1 MFRNIVQSV
10 FTRGIVALINFL
22 LLLVS
27 ARYLGVGTRGE
38 IVITLLNI
46 TIIQV
51 LNEVY
56 TGYSLL
62 YFIPKY
68 DLKKIFITGIVFTF
82 FACSAGN
89 VVFYLLPEK
98 YRFPGYEWTCYIL
111 SMLVILNTFNCVIL
125 LGREKIAMFNLL
137 SFIQPFI
144 LLLGMC
150 VYIFVFK
157 EYTLEAYLW
166 PMLISFII
174 AFAGSSALMFK
185 QLAQKQNVQ
194 SYEHKPIF
202 MYGII
207 SQLGV
212 LMYILSNKYSYYFL
226 PEKEDVGMYG
236 TASTLMESILIIAN
250 GIAPVFLAKVV
261 NTGNTSAN
269 MRMTLALSKASLVIS
284 LIAVIVLFLLPDEL
298 FVLLLGKGFSGI
310 KPYMLYYAPGI
321 IILSFIL
328 IINNYFSATGGLK
341 KVLASNSF
349 GFISTLALAP
359 ILVSKYGIRGA
370 AITADISYGLT
381 AVVITFIFFKQTG
394 LPGLSLFTLRQD
406 VSDLKALVVKPK
418 DQSL

>member
-27 ARYLGVGTRGE
+27 ARYLVKGSRGE
-38 IVITLLNI
+38 MGILLLNI

-51 LNEVY
+51 LNEIY

-82 FACSAGN
+82 FACSVGN
-89 VVFYLLPEK
+89 VVFYLLPAK
-98 YRFPGYEWTCYIL
+98 YSLPGYEWQFYIL
-111 SMLVILNTFNCVIL
+111 SLLVILNTFNCVIL
-125 LGREKIAMFNLL
+125 LGREKIAMYNLL
-137 SFIQPFI
+137 SFVQPLI

-150 VYIFVFK
+150 VFIFVLK

-166 PMLISFII
+166 PMLISFVIAII
-174 AFAGSSALMFK
+174 ASSV
-185 QLAQKQNVQ
+185 LAFRLLSQKQNVHT
-194 SYEHKPIF
+194 YEHKPIF

-207 SQLGV
+207 SQVGA
-212 LMYILSNKYSYYFL
+212 LMYILSNKYSYYFF
-226 PEKEDVGMYG
+226 PGKEDVGMYS

-250 GIAPVFLAKVV
+250 GISPVFLAKVV

-269 MRMTLALSKASLVIS
+269 IRMTLTLSKASLVIS
-284 LIAVIVLFLLPDEL
+284 LVAVIVLFLLP
-298 FVLLLGKGFSGI
+298 
-310 KPYMLYYAPGI
+310 GI
-321 IILSFIL
+321 IIQSFIL

-341 KVLASNSF
+341 KVLVSNSF
-349 GFISTLALAP
+349 GFISTLVLAP
-359 ILVSKYGIRGA
+359 VLVGKYGIPGA
-370 AITADISYGLT
+370 AITADISYGIT
-381 AVVITFIFFKQTG
+381 AVVITFIFLKRTG
-394 LPGLSLFTLRQD
+394 LTGLSLFTLRQD
-406 VSDLKALVVKPK
+406 VSDLKALVIKPK